1 MFAEFDYSSFPIVN
15 VKINSKVDDDEDFE
29 LFLNSWRKLYDDEKN
44 FSFIFDTKDVGWIPL
59 KYSFKM
65 SMFIKELKQRNI
77 QYLQQSTI
85 HVYNNTVMNLLS
97 LIFIL
102 QKPVAHVNIMRN
114 NQNVKT
120 FLP

>member
-85 HVYNNTVMNLLS
+85 HVYNTTVMNLLS

-102 QKPVAHVNIMRN
+102 QKPVAPVNIMRN

>member
-44 FSFIFDTKDVGWIPL
+44 FSFVFDTKDVGWIPL

-97 LIFIL
+97 LIFII
-102 QKPVAHVNIMRN
+102 QKPVAPVNIIRN
-114 NQNVKT
+114 NQIVKT

>member
-44 FSFIFDTKDVGWIPL
+44 FSFVFDTKDVGWIPL

-85 HVYNNTVMNLLS
+85 HVYNTTVMNLLS

-102 QKPVAHVNIMRN
+102 QKPVAPVNIIRN
-114 NQNVKT
+114 NQTVKT

>member
-44 FSFIFDTKDVGWIPL
+44 FSFVFDTKDVCWIPL

-85 HVYNNTVMNLLS
+85 HVYNTTVMNLLS

-102 QKPVAHVNIMRN
+102 QKPVAPVNIIRN

>member
-15 VKINSKVDDDEDFE
+15 VKINSKVDNDDDFE
-29 LFLNSWRKLYDDEKN
+29 LFLNNWRKLYDDEKN

-97 LIFIL
+97 LIFII
-102 QKPVAHVNIMRN
+102 QKPVAPVNIIRN
-114 NQNVKT
+114 NQIVKT